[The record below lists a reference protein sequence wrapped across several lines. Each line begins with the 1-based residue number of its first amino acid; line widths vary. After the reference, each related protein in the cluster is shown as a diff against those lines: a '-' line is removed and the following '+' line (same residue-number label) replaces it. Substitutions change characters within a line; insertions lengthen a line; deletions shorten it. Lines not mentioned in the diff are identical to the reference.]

1 MKKIVFA
8 GLIMLL
14 GCAMLGG
21 CSIEE
26 TNRSKVEDID
36 YTVVADEDLP
46 ETLIEEIDS
55 IGDEEIKLSF
65 SDGEYLYL
73 VRSYGVQPAGSSIQ
87 VLSLYR
93 TKNAIVFDTKLL
105 GNEEGQTQDENTSN
119 PYIVVKLQGE
129 EQNVVFE

>member
-8 GLIMLL
+8 GLMMLF
-14 GCAMLGG
+14 GCVILGG

-105 GNEEGQTQDENTSN
+105 GNEEGQTQDEHTSN

>member
-8 GLIMLL
+8 GVCLL
-14 GCAMLGG
+14 VSCVMLGG
-21 CSIEE
+21 CGVEE
-26 TNRSKVEDID
+26 TDQSKVEDID

-46 ETLIEEIDS
+46 ETLSEQINS
-55 IGDEEIKLSF
+55 RGDEEIKLAF

-93 TKNAIVFDTKLL
+93 SKNAIVLDTELL
-105 GNEEGQTQDENTSN
+105 GSEDAKTQDEKTSN
-119 PYIVVKLQGE
+119 PYIVVKLRGD